1 MDLVPFREDF
11 QYKSQKRKAQAKS
24 TWNQKQIA
32 GADFETKDGFPHIFT
47 WTVFDGTD
55 YVNRHFLFGGTHD
68 DPEMLLEANGGKR
81 NPAFDLEILC
91 NILKETGNASQGGHG
106 KRRQPQQFYFFNLG
120 YDATAILKTLHPEAI
135 DHLILGDA
143 GIIDTQTWNLEPNA
157 RQISIPNPNFGK
169 SKKGQRKDK
178 RKKIKVWV
186 LGDENEYELLPFN
199 RFIEVSYLP
208 KKHLCLKPLKYY
220 TKGVKWGKVDCWDIR
235 PFCGGGSLNTNAQKH
250 LQESK
255 LDFTEEEMGL
265 MGSLTP
271 EGVAFSVKNCQ
282 KIIEYAEVD
291 ANLTAR
297 LSWKIVNGFESN
309 GVRMSRPYSP
319 ASVAERAA
327 LDRCNIPTMN
337 AMIANGYQH
346 VLMAWSAY
354 QGGWFESVG
363 SGYSPLVQAF
373 DITSAYPHVMWWLP
387 CIDRGVWLGTP
398 EGDPMNEAWDYLKE
412 KWTPYS
418 LSYFECEVIFPEG
431 LNIYPAAK
439 KSDYAGC
446 LMNPRT
452 VYGWFTGDEIK
463 EFEKWGADI
472 GIERWSA
479 FIPEDDNEEA
489 PDVENGV
496 RYPYRPFI
504 QHFYGNKLEQ
514 DLLKGTPEYDEEVR
528 SINKL
533 MICSIYGKT
542 VQAIEKEE
550 IRITGK
556 LWNPFYASVITAGCR
571 SRMAEMIRLNG
582 QESILAVNTDGLIFK
597 ATEGLQMTENPMP
610 VFFDGERVNLGD
622 WDDDGSGALLL
633 MMSGVYSIIKEELK
647 GLVLKAKTTFRG
659 AYSMFIDHRD
669 EKGELKSDLYG
680 EDWLTFCTRYEHDA
694 EVVRNA
700 EINPTMR
707 PFSLGE
713 AKVRSNYQLAN
724 VFRIVDLKIT
734 ACGDSAKRRWET
746 KPETFGDLMGQWWPS
761 ETWERLL

>member
-1 MDLVPFREDF
+1 MDLVPYRQDF
-11 QYKSQKRKAQAKS
+11 IFKSQKRKAQATS
-24 TWNQKQIA
+24 TWNQKDIA

-47 WTVFDGTD
+47 WSVWDGTQ

-68 DPEMLLEANGGKR
+68 DPDKLLETNGGKR
-81 NPAFDLEILC
+81 HPAFDLEILC

-120 YDATAILKTLHPEAI
+120 YDATAILKTLHPDAI
-135 DHLILGDA
+135 DHLILGDS
-143 GIIDTQTWNLEPNA
+143 GIIDTQTWNLEPQA
-157 RQISIPNPNFGK
+157 QQISIPNPNLGK
-169 SKKGQRKDK
+169 KNSKGKPDK

-186 LGDENEYELLPFN
+186 LGDETDYELLPFN
-199 RFIEVSYLP
+199 RYIQVSYLP
-208 KKHLCLKPLKYY
+208 KKHLCIEPIKYY
-220 TKGVKWGKVDCWDIR
+220 TKGVKWGKIDCWDIR
-235 PFCGGGSLNTNAQKH
+235 PFCGGGSLNRNAKKH
-250 LQESK
+250 LNESK
-255 LDFTEEEMGL
+255 LDFTEDEMSL

-282 KIIEYAEVD
+282 KVIEYAEVD

-297 LSWKIVNGFESN
+297 LAWKIVHGFESN
-309 GVRMSRPYSP
+309 GVRMKRPYSP

-327 LDRCNIPTMN
+327 LDRCDIPTMN
-337 AMIANGYQH
+337 DHVENRWHH
-346 VLMAWSAY
+346 VLSAWTAY

-363 SGYSPLVQAF
+363 SGYHPYVHAF

-398 EGDPMNEAWDYLKE
+398 EGDPMDEAWEYLKE
-412 KWTPYS
+412 KWTPYA
-418 LSYFECEVIFPEG
+418 LSYFEAEVIFPEG

-439 KSDYAGC
+439 KSDFAGC

-452 VYGWFTGDEIK
+452 VYGWFTGDEIV

-479 FIPEDDNEEA
+479 FIPEDDNEPA
-489 PDVENGV
+489 PDVQDGV

-504 QHFYGNKLEQ
+504 QHFYGNKLQQ
-514 DLLKGTPEYDEEVR
+514 DMLKGTPQYDEEVR
-528 SINKL
+528 AINKL
-533 MICSIYGKT
+533 MINSIYGKT
-542 VQAIEKEE
+542 VQAIEKENV
-550 IRITGK
+550 RITGK
-556 LWNPFYASVITAGCR
+556 LWNPFYAAVITAGCR

-597 ATEGLQMTENPMP
+597 ATEGLQMPENPMP
-610 VFFDGERVNLGD
+610 VLFDGERVNLGD
-622 WDDDGSGALLL
+622 WDNDGSGALLL

-647 GLVLKAKTTFRG
+647 GAVLKAKTTFRG

-669 EKGELKSDLYG
+669 DEGNLRSDLYG
-680 EDWLTFCTRYEHDA
+680 EDWLTFCTRYEDQS
-694 EVVRNA
+694 EVVRN
-700 EINPTMR
+700 ETINPTMR

-746 KPETFGDLMGQWWPS
+746 KPQTFGDLMETWWPS